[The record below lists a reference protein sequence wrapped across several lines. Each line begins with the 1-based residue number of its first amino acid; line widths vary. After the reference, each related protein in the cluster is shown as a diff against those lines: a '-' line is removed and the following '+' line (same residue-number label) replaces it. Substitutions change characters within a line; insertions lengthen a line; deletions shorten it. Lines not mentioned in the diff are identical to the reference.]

1 MYNSES
7 EKNWAIFIHLSFFL
21 GFIIPLLGF
30 LAPVLFWQIKKNDST
45 VLDQHGKS
53 ATNLVI
59 NCILTYLGAMIISL
73 ITGIIYKFIISDPF
87 VLAIGVGITY
97 AIVFVVGLYW
107 IISSIIASV
116 KASQGIVYQQK
127 FVKKFLK

>member
-1 MYNSES
+1 MNNSES

-30 LAPVLFWQIKKNDST
+30 FAPVLFWQIKKNDST

-59 NCILTYLGAMIISL
+59 TCILIYLGAMIISL
-73 ITGIIYKFIISDPF
+73 ITGIIYKFVISDPF
-87 VLAIGVGITY
+87 VLAIGLGMSY

-107 IISSIIASV
+107 MISSVIASI
-116 KASQGIVYQQK
+116 KASQGVIYQHK